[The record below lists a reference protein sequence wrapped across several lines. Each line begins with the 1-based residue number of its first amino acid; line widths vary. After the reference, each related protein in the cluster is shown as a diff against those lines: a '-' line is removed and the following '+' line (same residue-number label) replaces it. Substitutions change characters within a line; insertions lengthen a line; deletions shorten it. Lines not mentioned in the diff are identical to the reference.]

1 MTIKAVRAQIKL
13 GDIDLDVFQLPDG
26 SYRMSAKQVTGAIGI
41 RHSRVAQISATKQV
55 QNLTGQGLQVADF
68 SPEKLV
74 CSDSGNIS
82 GYTLEVASI
91 VWQFEAAKGNE
102 LAQALSFACVVE
114 SLERR
119 ADAAFGVQ
127 VSEEERQA
135 KLALRV
141 KSKATRRKYT
151 DVLKERLIEQIGEER
166 YKAIAVDFFKN
177 TTIQVNQHL
186 YQQPHF
192 NCDRD
197 NMTEEQL
204 SDIELFERQLER
216 RAHRLPEHTAEE
228 LLAWM
233 LGNY

>member
-1 MTIKAVRAQIKL
+1 MLSENVVKIKL
-13 GDIDLDVFQLPDG
+13 EGNNAFHDGIPLEMASLIWLESGSDVGKAL
-26 SYRMSAKQVTGAIGI
+26 
-41 RHSRVAQISATKQV
+41 
-55 QNLTGQGLQVADF
+55 GL
-68 SPEKLV
+68 
-74 CSDSGNIS
+74 
-82 GYTLEVASI
+82 
-91 VWQFEAAKGNE
+91 
-102 LAQALSFACVVE
+102 ACIAE

>member
-26 SYRMSAKQVTGAIGI
+26 EYRMSLSQ
-41 RHSRVAQISATKQV
+41 VAQALDFDPRKGSSFLALEVVKSLTTYALQGSSFKAEDTNQQTKSLTLDAASTLFVYYATK
-55 QNLTGQGLQVADF
+55 
-68 SPEKLV
+68 
-74 CSDSGNIS
+74 GNKKA
-82 GYTLEVASI
+82 E
-91 VWQFEAAKGNE
+91 
-102 LAQALSFACVVE
+102 ALSFACVAE
-114 SLERR
+114 ALERR

-141 KSKATRRKYT
+141 KSKNTRRKYT
-151 DVLKERLIEQIGEER
+151 DVLKERLIEQIGKER
-166 YKAIAVDFFKN
+166 YQAIAVDFFKN